1 MAAKPHPPL
10 EICRHEAPVPTTF
23 TGFEGVSIL
32 EVVPEEC
39 QGTKFHPKL
48 DSGAS
53 AITPGGI
60 SLIFKAKKST
70 LFSSRF
76 FYGILS
82 KLTLDLIALCL

>member
-1 MAAKPHPPL
+1 MDGVVVVAL
-10 EICRHEAPVPTTF
+10 VGSRVPQF
-23 TGFEGVSIL
+23 DSRVYL
-32 EVVPEEC
+32 C

-70 LFSSRF
+70 LFSSRL
-76 FYGILS
+76 FYGI
-82 KLTLDLIALCL
+82 